1 MFNFKNLQ
9 ISPVLRHIIIGL
21 LIILVMFFILLF
33 SNYGLLKRYKLQNEK
48 DDLKSEIENLNY
60 IHDSLLIKI
69 EESKTDTFE
78 IERIAR
84 EKYGLVKPNEK
95 IFFINLD
102 SSNIK

>member
-1 MFNFKNLQ
+1 MFNLNNLK

-21 LIILVMFFILLF
+21 LIIIVMFFILLF
-33 SNYGLLKRYKLQNEK
+33 SNYGLLKRYKLENEK
-48 DDLKSEIENLNY
+48 NNLKSEIKNLNK

-102 SSNIK
+102 SNN